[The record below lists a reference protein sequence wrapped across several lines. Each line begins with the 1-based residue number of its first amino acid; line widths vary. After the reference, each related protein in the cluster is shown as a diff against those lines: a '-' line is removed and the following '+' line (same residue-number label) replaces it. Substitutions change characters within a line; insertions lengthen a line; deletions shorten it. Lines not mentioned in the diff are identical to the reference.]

1 MFDRHANLN
10 GHQIIN
16 YRASSDEKW
25 LVLVGIASN
34 SAQDAFKVKGSLQ
47 LYSTERKVSQPI
59 EGHAAAFANIKIDGS
74 GVETKLFAFANRTLT
89 GAKLHIVEIDHAQNA
104 PQYTKKAVDVFFPA
118 EATNDFPVAMQ
129 VSKRSAFVLPVSAT
143 QRLPMTLLGMASSTS
158 LQSMASST
166 YMTSKPALAS
176 T

>member
-1 MFDRHANLN
+1 MNLN

-16 YRASSDEKW
+16 YRVSADEKW

-34 SAQDAFKVKGSLQ
+34 SVPDAFKVKGSLQ

-74 GVETKLFAFANRTLT
+74 GVETKLFTFANRTAA
-89 GAKLHIVEIDHAQNA
+89 GAKLHIVEIDHAPNA
-104 PQYTKKAVDVFFPA
+104 PQYTKKAVDVFFPE

-129 VSKRSAFVLPVSAT
+129 VSKRYANRV
-143 QRLPMTLLGMASSTS
+143 RMS
-158 LQSMASST
+158 LDT
-166 YMTSKPALAS
+166 F
-176 T
+176 